1 MSTVIDTIVIG
12 GSAGGFNA
20 LRVLLSGLDP
30 DLPAAVLVCLHQP
43 PQAPAR
49 TAALLAQHCKLQI
62 ETATEGRI
70 LSPGRV
76 YVAGPDRHMMIGTD
90 HLHLRRGAHENNFR
104 PAIDPLFR
112 SAAVYRG
119 PRAVGVVLSGL
130 MDDGAAGARAMAG
143 TGGRILVQSP
153 DSAEFPDMPQ
163 AALDAIPDAE
173 RVELDALAG
182 RLNALAG
189 SPCPAPGEVPWR
201 IGLELKIAS
210 LEEADM
216 DTEAK
221 LGELSPFNCPHCNG
235 VLWEIE
241 DGPMTR
247 YRCHTGHAYTM
258 RSLDAAQEEA
268 VDAGL
273 FNALRAHKGRAELIR
288 RMADRLPDRAS
299 RETLEERAA
308 RITEDA
314 ELLERIILMRSQI

>member
-1 MSTVIDTIVIG
+1 MSNFTDTIVIG

-20 LRVLLSGLDP
+20 LKVLLAGLDP
-30 DLPAAVLVCLHQP
+30 DLPAAVLVCLHQS

-49 TAALLAQHCKLQI
+49 TAALLAAHCRLDV

-70 LSPGRV
+70 LLPGRV
-76 YVAGPDRHMMIGTD
+76 YVAGPDRHMMIGSD

-119 PRAVGVVLSGL
+119 PRAIGVVLSGL
-130 MDDGAAGARAMAG
+130 MDDGAAGARAMVR

-163 AALDAIPDAE
+163 AALEATPQAE
-173 RVELDALAG
+173 CLDLDALAV

-189 SPCPAPGEVPWR
+189 RPCADAGEVPWR

-216 DTEAK
+216 DSESK

-241 DGPMTR
+241 DGPLTR

-288 RMADRLPDRAS
+288 RMADRLPGHAS
-299 RETLEERAA
+299 RDTLDARAA
-308 RITEDA
+308 RIMEDA